1 MIVGQNAPTRDGK
14 RRAVLFGD
22 HLQMAEVVLPQQY
35 VFPTGGGYFFIP
47 SLAALREVIA
57 PRPAETHKPSPAR
70 RTRPK

>member
-1 MIVGQNAPTRDGK
+1 
-14 RRAVLFGD
+14 
-22 HLQMAEVVLPQQY
+22 MAEVVLPQQY
-35 VFPTGGGYFFIP
+35 VIPTGGGYFFIP